1 MESVI
6 SRTLPPGEAHLAALA
21 AAMLL
26 AAATADCAA
35 RSGEN
40 RVESSAAAKSAD
52 TPIAVDKLPG
62 IATVDE
68 RYQSYNIEMAEPT
81 GGQFWKP
88 YEKMGSKSQAGASS
102 SQAQGAEFYA
112 NLKEA

>member
-6 SRTLPPGEAHLAALA
+6 VRTTALA

-35 RSGEN
+35 RSSEN
-40 RVESSAAAKSAD
+40 RVERSAAAPTSAD
-52 TPIAVDKLPG
+52 TRIAVGKLPG

-68 RYQSYNIEMAEPT
+68 RYQSYNIEMAELT

-88 YEKMGSKSQAGASS
+88 YEKMGSKPQAGASG

-112 NLKEA
+112 NLKEALEPID